1 MKEFEKK
8 LIKDKK
14 LFGLLEKEFN
24 SISKMKND
32 KIDLFLKN
40 YKDELD
46 EISKD
51 RNWKL
56 WFKMLKKNFKKEN
69 DKLKEIK
76 EKSNKTEN
84 KKKN

>member
-1 MKEFEKK
+1 MKEFEKN

-14 LFGLLEKEFN
+14 LIDLLEKEFK

-69 DKLKEIK
+69 DKIK
-76 EKSNKTEN
+76 
-84 KKKN
+84 